1 MSFVLPLNV
10 RDFFGFEGQ
19 KSFTR
24 STEPRRD
31 AASRFL
37 MFDAY
42 YCCVLLG
49 LDSRKLGDE
58 SKLEPDKFIDGYPEA
73 FKGQAELMAGLL
85 VDAEL
90 GRLQVPRDDRGR
102 IEEEMVRLLDLTS
115 ATRLSEEGD
124 KLLNRYAVNGFE
136 RLRDAMIQPDT
147 LEEFL
152 VGYHA
157 LWNSQRQL

>member
-1 MSFVLPLNV
+1 MSFVLPLNA

-19 KSFTR
+19 KAFAKAS
-24 STEPRRD
+24 EPRRD
-31 AASRFL
+31 AAARFL

-49 LDSRKLGDE
+49 LDGRKLGDE
-58 SKLEPDKFIDGYPEA
+58 NKLEPDKFFDGYPEA

-90 GRLQVPRDDRGR
+90 SRLQVAPDDRRR

-115 ATRLSEEGD
+115 ATRLSEGGD
-124 KLLNRYAVNGFE
+124 RLLNRYAVSGFE
-136 RLRDAMIQPDT
+136 RLRDAMMQPDN

-157 LWNSQRQL
+157 LWNSEQ